1 MNKIIIEEKNGSWVA
16 SWSDKEGMATGRS
29 PINALKML
37 LETDEMITW
46 KDEGCEKIKE
56 EITSLLNEHVKQ
68 HPHHKPLVDLIDVR
82 VFHNYDLLCDTTSY
96 DVAMSVVAI
105 NRLRISEK
113 QITDSEYLKYQTERS
128 LYNILQLFNKMFV
141 TCVKDSTRNSK
152 FGKFYMADN
161 PLVPEDVLF
170 MHPHTYRD
178 LSLLGCKM
186 GIGMYY

>member
-29 PINALKML
+29 PIVALKML
-37 LETDEMITW
+37 LETDEMITR

-56 EITSLLNEHVKQ
+56 EITSLINEHVKQ
-68 HPHHKPLVDLIDVR
+68 HPHHISLVDLIGVR
-82 VFHNYDLLCDTTSY
+82 VFHNHDLSY
-96 DVAMSVVAI
+96 DVDMSVVVI
-105 NRLRISEK
+105 NRFRISGK

-128 LYNILQLFNKMFV
+128 LYKILQLFNKMFV
-141 TCVKDSTRNSK
+141 TCVKDSTSSCK
-152 FGKFYMADN
+152 FGKFYMAAN

-178 LSLLGCKM
+178 LSLLGSKM
-186 GIGMYY
+186 GIGMFY

>member
-16 SWSDKEGMATGRS
+16 SWSDKEGIAMGRS
-29 PINALKML
+29 PNAC
-37 LETDEMITW
+37 TQNVAQDGW
-46 KDEGCEKIKE
+46 NDYVEGWGSEKIEE

-68 HPHHKPLVDLIDVR
+68 YPHHKPLVDLIDVR
-82 VFHNYDLLCDTTSY
+82 VFHNHDLSY
-96 DVAMSVVAI
+96 DVAMSVVVI
-105 NRLRISEK
+105 NRFRISEK

-152 FGKFYMADN
+152 FGEFYMAAN

-178 LSLLGCKM
+178 LSLFGSKM

>member
-1 MNKIIIEEKNGSWVA
+1 MNKIIIEEKNGSWVS
-16 SWSDKEGMATGRS
+16 SWSDKEGIATGRS
-29 PINALKML
+29 PNDALKML

-46 KDEGCEKIKE
+46 KDDRSEKIEE
-56 EITSLLNEHVKQ
+56 EINSLLNDHVKQ
-68 HPHHKPLVDLIDVR
+68 HPQHKLLVDLINVR
-82 VFHNYDLLCDTTSY
+82 VFHNHDLSY
-96 DVAMSVVAI
+96 DVAMSVVAK
-105 NRLRISEK
+105 NRFRISGK

-141 TCVKDSTRNSK
+141 TCVKDSTCNCK
-152 FGKFYMADN
+152 FGKFYMAAN

-178 LSLLGCKM
+178 LSLFGSKM

>member
-1 MNKIIIEEKNGSWVA
+1 MNKIIIEEKNGSWLA
-16 SWSDKEGMATGRS
+16 TWTDKEGIATGRS
-29 PINALKML
+29 PIAALKML
-37 LETDEMITW
+37 LETDEMITR
-46 KDEGCEKIKE
+46 KDDRSEKIEE
-56 EITSLLNEHVKQ
+56 EITSLLNEHVK
-68 HPHHKPLVDLIDVR
+68 HFPHHKPLVDLIDVR
-82 VFHNYDLLCDTTSY
+82 VFHNHDLSY

-105 NRLRISEK
+105 NRFRISGK

-152 FGKFYMADN
+152 FGEFYMAAN

-178 LSLLGCKM
+178 LSLFGSKM

>member
-1 MNKIIIEEKNGSWVA
+1 MNKIIIEEKNGSWSA
-16 SWSDKEGMATGRS
+16 TWTDKEGMATGRS
-29 PINALKML
+29 PITALKML
-37 LETDEMITW
+37 LKTDEMITR

-56 EITSLLNEHVKQ
+56 EITSLINEHVNQ

-82 VFHNYDLLCDTTSY
+82 VFHNHDLSY

-105 NRLRISEK
+105 NRFRISGK
-113 QITDSEYLKYQTERS
+113 QITDSENLKHQTEWS
-128 LYNILQLFNKMFV
+128 IYKILQLFNEMFV
-141 TCVKDSTRNSK
+141 TCIKDSTSGRK
-152 FGKFYMADN
+152 FGEFYMAAN

-178 LSLLGCKM
+178 LSLFGSKM

>member
-29 PINALKML
+29 PNEVLKML
-37 LETDEMITW
+37 LKTDEMITR
-46 KDEGCEKIKE
+46 KDDRSKKIE
-56 EITSLLNEHVKQ
+56 DEITSLLNEHVKQ

-82 VFHNYDLLCDTTSY
+82 VFHNHDLSY
-96 DVAMSVVAI
+96 DVAMSVVVI
-105 NRLRISEK
+105 NRFRISEK

-152 FGKFYMADN
+152 FGEFYMAAN

-170 MHPHTYRD
+170 MHPRTYRD
-178 LSLLGCKM
+178 LSLLGSKM

>member
-16 SWSDKEGMATGRS
+16 SWSDKEGITTGRS
-29 PINALKML
+29 PIAALKML
-37 LETDEMITW
+37 LKTDEMITR
-46 KDEGCEKIKE
+46 KDDRSEKIEE
-56 EITSLLNEHVKQ
+56 EITGLLNEHVK
-68 HPHHKPLVDLIDVR
+68 HLPHHKPLVDLIDVR
-82 VFHNYDLLCDTTSY
+82 VFHNHDLSY
-96 DVAMSVVAI
+96 DVAMSVVVM
-105 NRLRISEK
+105 NRFRISGK

-152 FGKFYMADN
+152 FGEFNMAAN

-178 LSLLGCKM
+178 LSLFGSKM

>member
-16 SWSDKEGMATGRS
+16 SWSDKEGIATGRS
-29 PINALKML
+29 PNEALKML
-37 LETDEMITW
+37 LKTDEMITR
-46 KDEGCEKIKE
+46 KNDRSEKIE
-56 EITSLLNEHVKQ
+56 DEITSLLNKHVK
-68 HPHHKPLVDLIDVR
+68 HLPHHKPLVDLIDVR
-82 VFHNYDLLCDTTSY
+82 VFHNHDLSY
-96 DVAMSVVAI
+96 VVGMSVVSI
-105 NRLRISEK
+105 NMFGISEK

-152 FGKFYMADN
+152 FGEFYMAAN

-170 MHPHTYRD
+170 MHPRTYRD
-178 LSLLGCKM
+178 LSLLGSKM

>member
-16 SWSDKEGMATGRS
+16 SWSDKEGIATGRS
-29 PINALKML
+29 PIAALKML

-46 KDEGCEKIKE
+46 KDEGSEKIEE

-82 VFHNYDLLCDTTSY
+82 VFHNHDLSY
-96 DVAMSVVAI
+96 DVAMSVVVI
-105 NRLRISEK
+105 NRFRISGK

-128 LYNILQLFNKMFV
+128 LYKFLQLFNKIFV
-141 TCVKDSTRNSK
+141 TCVKDSTSSCK
-152 FGKFYMADN
+152 FGKFYMAAN

-178 LSLLGCKM
+178 LSLFGSKM

>member
-16 SWSDKEGMATGRS
+16 SWSDKEGIATGRS
-29 PINALKML
+29 PNAALKML
-37 LETDEMITW
+37 LKTDEMITW
-46 KDEGCEKIKE
+46 KDEGCEKIEE

-82 VFHNYDLLCDTTSY
+82 VFHNHDLSY
-96 DVAMSVVAI
+96 VVGMSVVSI
-105 NRLRISEK
+105 NMFGISEK

-128 LYNILQLFNKMFV
+128 LYNILQMFNKLFV

>member
-16 SWSDKEGMATGRS
+16 SWSDKEGIATGRS
-29 PINALKML
+29 PIAALKML
-37 LETDEMITW
+37 LETDEMITR
-46 KDEGCEKIKE
+46 KDDRSEKIEE

-82 VFHNYDLLCDTTSY
+82 VFHNHDLTY

-105 NRLRISEK
+105 NRFRISGK

-128 LYNILQLFNKMFV
+128 LYKILQLFNKMFV
-141 TCVKDSTRNSK
+141 TCVKDSTRYCK
-152 FGKFYMADN
+152 FGEFHMAAN
-161 PLVPEDVLF
+161 SLVPEDVLF

-178 LSLLGCKM
+178 LSLFGSKM